1 MAYPGSFDKGRQTAM
16 VEPAWRPQVSS
27 DRDLR
32 TGHRSVPPSKKHSK
46 VWRSPNSVS
55 GQIVGPEPKGP
66 FDWLRPFVQDAIGEE
81 ETNARPDSRS
91 QPRDYVPAPST
102 CHALSL
108 ARLSYV
114 DALAHS
120 NRTKPRCHLRLDIKN
135 DNKLSSFLPTF

>member
-46 VWRSPNSVS
+46 VWRSPNS
-55 GQIVGPEPKGP
+55 
-66 FDWLRPFVQDAIGEE
+66 DAIDEE